1 MCRLIAYIGSKIKL
15 DTLLYKPEHSLITQS
30 YQPQEM
36 TAGVLNADGFGLGW
50 YHSEKQ
56 DLPYTY
62 KHTLPIWSDIN
73 LHQLARYIESN
84 CFLGYVRSATPGL
97 PVDLVNCQP
106 FSDNNLMF
114 IHNGYIDK
122 FRHTLYRPIRNLLN
136 DYTYQAIHGTTDSE
150 HIFALI
156 INQLQNEPDCSLET
170 ALRNSLQHLMTLAN
184 KHQTY
189 FSANIVLSDGDRL
202 IASRFANRQPQPTLY
217 WLQDDPMYPNGVILA
232 SEPMFEGKWHSF
244 PKNSLITIGKN
255 LEVNI
260 QSIC

>member
-1 MCRLIAYIGSKIKL
+1 MCRLLAYIGSKLQL
-15 DTLLYKPEHSLITQS
+15 DTLLYKPEHSLINQS

-73 LHQLARYIESN
+73 LHQLARYVESN

-97 PVDLVNCQP
+97 PVDLINCQP
-106 FSDNNLMF
+106 FTEHNLMF

-122 FRHTLYRPIRNLLN
+122 FRPTLYRPIRNLLN
-136 DYTYQAIHGTTDSE
+136 DYTYRAIHGTTDSE

-156 INQLQNEPDCSLET
+156 VNQLQNEPKASIEIALKKALQQLE
-170 ALRNSLQHLMTLAN
+170 ALAEQD
-184 KHQTY
+184 QIY
-189 FSANIVLSDGDRL
+189 VSANIILADGDRL

-217 WLQDDPMYPNGVILA
+217 WLQDDPIYANGVIIA
-232 SEPMFEGKWHSF
+232 SEPMFEGNWQSLPHS
-244 PKNSLITIGKN
+244 SIITIGKN
-255 LEVNI
+255 LEVKI
-260 QSIC
+260 QSIY